1 MDIAAA
7 YGDARVYDIVKTK
20 WDSLPP
26 PSDKKKK
33 GKGAAKKSAKR
44 PKSSGDGKVCE
55 VHVVER
61 EVLNS
66 VCRRNKKLFLWEQ
79 SLE

>member
-1 MDIAAA
+1 MDVAVA

-33 GKGAAKKSAKR
+33 AAAAARKPGGKR
-44 PKSSGDGKVCE
+44 PKSTDPKVCWNI
-55 VHVVER
+55 VHQ
-61 EVLNS
+61 LS
-66 VCRRNKKLFLWEQ
+66 SFL
-79 SLE
+79 STIK